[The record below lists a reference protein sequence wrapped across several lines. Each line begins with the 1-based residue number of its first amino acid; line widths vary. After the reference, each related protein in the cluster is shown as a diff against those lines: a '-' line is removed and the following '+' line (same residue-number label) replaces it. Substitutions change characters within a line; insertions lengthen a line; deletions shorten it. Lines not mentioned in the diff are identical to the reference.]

1 MEWRCPDDPLHWL
14 ALGGVDP
21 ACPGSRG
28 GCDSWPP
35 LAGGEPFAGGQQ
47 PPPAGGQQM
56 ASPLSSPPLT
66 ISLINMFDED
76 HLSDDALLH
85 VAFFLPAAEDLLR
98 FALACRRF
106 GAARTT
112 ATTTLSMAEE
122 SARRWLAGRSEQERG
137 WAPQRG
143 SESWLGLMRE
153 VELLLLPLAFSH
165 SNPGVVLSDNLTVA
179 SVDPSDS
186 NALPQ
191 DLRVVTAASRV
202 VMRSGRHFVQFT
214 AVSGETAMFGAIRPG
229 LDLGN
234 LPFAGTKQE
243 QELQLRQV
251 RLSCFFEEREKT
263 RCDACNQ
270 RLRAPVRCNLLQ
282 CWGCKADVWAATKNP
297 PDAEAAAA
305 AIRPAAR
312 DPHAQDGHC
321 MYISLTGKHQD
332 HGSTWR
338 AWDGMQGAT
347 DGDRIGMLLDLDQ
360 GSMTLYK
367 NGDLLGRMVAGG
379 LSGEYCWAATMLFGW
394 DTMRIG
400 NFL

>member
-1 MEWRCPDDPLHWL
+1 
-14 ALGGVDP
+14 
-21 ACPGSRG
+21 
-28 GCDSWPP
+28 
-35 LAGGEPFAGGQQ
+35 
-47 PPPAGGQQM
+47 
-56 ASPLSSPPLT
+56 
-66 ISLINMFDED
+66 
-76 HLSDDALLH
+76 
-85 VAFFLPAAEDLLR
+85 
-98 FALACRRF
+98 
-106 GAARTT
+106 
-112 ATTTLSMAEE
+112 
-122 SARRWLAGRSEQERG
+122 
-137 WAPQRG
+137 
-143 SESWLGLMRE
+143 
-153 VELLLLPLAFSH
+153 
-165 SNPGVVLSDNLTVA
+165 
-179 SVDPSDS
+179 
-186 NALPQ
+186 
-191 DLRVVTAASRV
+191 
-202 VMRSGRHFVQFT
+202 MRSGRHFVQFT
-214 AVSGETAMFGAIRPG
+214 AVSGETAAMFGAIRPG

-394 DTMRIG
+394 DTVRIG
-400 NFL
+400 AAATPPPPTEADLAAAKVRAAEAASGDGDDSDDEDGAGDDDAGGNVVGPA